1 VRAARSRRSTGS
13 PSMSAWNP
21 GRMPTQPEHQQN
33 PFVRA
38 LRRALVE
45 DARAEV
51 LLALRVHAL
60 AERGHT
66 NGQIA
71 ARLGASTAA
80 VHTAAERLRRVRL
93 LDRDDEP

>member
-1 VRAARSRRSTGS
+1 VRVLS
-13 PSMSAWNP
+13 PT
-21 GRMPTQPEHQQN
+21 RPEHQQH

-45 DARAEV
+45 DARADV
-51 LLALRVHAL
+51 LLALRVHVL

-71 ARLGASTAA
+71 ARLGGASTAD
-80 VHTAAERLRRVRL
+80 VHLAAERLRRVRL
-93 LDRDDEP
+93 LDRGDEL